1 MLTQRTRSWY
11 TSLRSIFC
19 VTLILAQD
27 LDTNSDSPVTA
38 IASDQGSS
46 TTFVASFADG
56 TVKVFDRRLD
66 EEDAIVRSYGEHRS
80 WVQNVRWHPHLG
92 AQFLSGRW
100 VIKHRN
106 QRQTDLIYLP
116 LSLDGEVMLWDLRA
130 GEHPIKLWGLDD
142 GLSAFDVHEQARV
155 FVS

>member
-1 MLTQRTRSWY
+1 M
-11 TSLRSIFC
+11 
-19 VTLILAQD
+19 
-27 LDTNSDSPVTA
+27 
-38 IASDQGSS
+38 
-46 TTFVASFADG
+46 ASFADG

-66 EEDAIVRSYGEHRS
+66 EEDAIVRSYGEHQS

-100 VIKHRN
+100 AIKRSDRGYMN
-106 QRQTDLIYLP
+106 LICSP

-130 GEHPIKLWGLDD
+130 GEHAIKSWGLDN
-142 GLSAFDVHEQARV
+142 GLSAFDVHEQTRV

>member
-1 MLTQRTRSWY
+1 M
-11 TSLRSIFC
+11 
-19 VTLILAQD
+19 
-27 LDTNSDSPVTA
+27 
-38 IASDQGSS
+38 
-46 TTFVASFADG
+46 ASFADG

-66 EEDAIVRSYGEHRS
+66 EEDAIVRSYGEHQS

-100 VIKHRN
+100 AIERLCWGYVN
-106 QRQTDLIYLP
+106 LIYEP
-116 LSLDGEVMLWDLRA
+116 SSLDGEVMLWDLRA
-130 GEHPIKLWGLDD
+130 GEHAIKSWALDN

>member
-1 MLTQRTRSWY
+1 M
-11 TSLRSIFC
+11 
-19 VTLILAQD
+19 
-27 LDTNSDSPVTA
+27 DTNSDSPVTA

-66 EEDAIVRSYGEHRS
+66 EEDAIVRSYGEHQS

-92 AQFLSGRW
+92 AQFLSGRCA
-100 VIKHRN
+100 IKCLSWGYRN
-106 QRQTDLIYLP
+106 LIRSP
-116 LSLDGEVMLWDLRA
+116 SSLDGEVMLWDLRA
-130 GEHPIKLWGLDD
+130 GEHAIKSWSLDN
-142 GLSAFDVHEQARV
+142 GLSAFDVHEQTRV

>member
-1 MLTQRTRSWY
+1 MP
-11 TSLRSIFC
+11 C
-19 VTLILAQD
+19 ATLIVTQD

-66 EEDAIVRSYGEHRS
+66 EEDAIVRSYGEHQS

-92 AQFLSGRW
+92 AQFLSGRL
-100 VIKHRN
+100 VIEYPCRGYVN
-106 QRQTDLIYLP
+106 LTCSNP
-116 LSLDGEVMLWDLRA
+116 SLDGEVMLWDLRA
-130 GEHPIKLWGLDD
+130 GEHAIKSWSLDN